1 MNALLVT
8 VDQAE
13 LSGGLLSV
21 SGWAFGGAPI
31 QAVEIH
37 VPGVGRGEA
46 QYGLPR
52 ADVAAEHPDRPEAL
66 ASGFQF
72 MASLAQAAVD
82 VTRIQ
87 VVVRTQDGV
96 GATLTVLVAQAMRA
110 APTFDGSLQFYS
122 DRLALFED
130 GEVEISGWAAHAG
143 EVDRIEIRLDGALLG
158 TAELGGRREDVAAD
172 LAHIPSAIHSGF
184 DFRTRLPALDV
195 GEHEV
200 ELAISTRTGER
211 FVRTSKGATQ
221 VARGAPR
228 ESGGR
233 EDIKLEIDAP
243 KIVYGKFAHPVR
255 RLLTVSGWAI
265 AREGLAS
272 VEAYLDGAPVGAI
285 ARGGRRLDIAAAY
298 PDFPDTL
305 GSGFTLVLPRKVF
318 TKSSYRLRICARDRR
333 GQVKEIEVGVEIA
346 PADRD
351 ETREPLRA
359 FLPQAEIDM
368 KMALIAA
375 SPFRAGFAVLILP
388 SIGPNSDGLADTLR
402 SLADQAYPAFRAG
415 LVAPTRADAAAAQA
429 FAEATDFALSAV
441 APGLDLAAAARGMAA
456 ELGDHAPF
464 VLRLRAGDRLGADA
478 LLEFALEIA
487 TRPEEDFLYADDRRQ
502 GPEGR
507 LAAFFKPE
515 WSPDLL
521 LSTNYIG
528 RAWCAALSLVE
539 RARMGADAGDYDA
552 VLRLSEQA
560 SEIGR
565 APFVAMEAGFSERPR
580 EQRSAL
586 RSAAVRRGWRA
597 GVLAT
602 PAPDVWRLK
611 RRVTTQGLVSIVVPT
626 IASRGLIET
635 CLASLRART
644 LYKNFEIVVL
654 DNIADP
660 ASPWKE
666 RLRQTADCV
675 VECDEP
681 FNWSRFNNLCA
692 GAALGEFLLFLNDDV
707 EAIAPRWLHA
717 MLEAAERPEVGVVG
731 ARLLYPDGRIQHA
744 GMYLSPTGG
753 RHAFR
758 FAEAD
763 DTGPHGLAAA
773 TRNVAAV
780 TGACMLVRR
789 DVFDAV
795 GGFDEAHSIV
805 NNDLDFCL
813 KVWRSGRRVVYTPH
827 ATLVHHEA
835 ASRAGLGE
843 IYDEAAFA
851 GTWRNTFA
859 LGDPFL
865 NPRLSRDDDDYSP
878 EPEPTRVIVVG
889 RPLIA
894 RESVRR
900 ILVQKLDHIGDF
912 ITGLPAMRRLKARFP
927 QAEIY
932 VLAPAASAIVARLE
946 PAIAQVIEFSFF
958 HAQSQ
963 NGKLDIAEEAFD
975 ALEARLRAL
984 SFDIAI
990 DLRKHVET
998 RDLLK
1003 RSGARLLAGFDRRGA
1018 FPWLDVALEWEDDP
1032 AYLHKRAAVSDDFVT
1047 LVEAVS
1053 VACERGA
1060 TLAGPSPQAAVAHLM
1075 KLPAMSA
1082 LRPGLFARP
1091 LVGVHP
1097 GAGNVTKEW
1106 PPGHFAALIDLLVD
1120 AFDVDVALVG
1130 SGGETALA
1138 GEVLEAVV
1146 AKDRVWSLVGL
1157 TGLADLPALVAT
1169 MRLFVG
1175 NNSGPQHI
1183 AAAMGVPTVNVHTGI
1198 VSAREWGPVGPM
1210 AVALQR
1216 DMSCAPCYLEKASL
1230 CPRGLA
1236 CLTGLPPG
1244 DVFAACERMLAPQMR
1259 GAQMLGARAARRG
1272 TAAI

>member
-1 MNALLVT
+1 MNAILVT
-8 VDQAE
+8 IDQAE
-13 LSGGLLSV
+13 IAGGLLSV

-52 ADVAAEHPDRPEAL
+52 ADVAAEHPGRPEAL

-72 MASLAQAAVD
+72 MASLAKVAVD

-87 VVVRTQDGV
+87 VVVRTPFGV
-96 GATLTVLVAQAMRA
+96 AATLTVVVAQAERA
-110 APTFDGSLQFYS
+110 APTFDARLHFYC
-122 DRLALFED
+122 DRLALYED
-130 GEVEISGWAAHAG
+130 GEVEISGWAAHPG
-143 EVDRIEIRLDGALLG
+143 EVERIEIRLDGALLG
-158 TAELGGRREDVAAD
+158 TAALGGRREDVGAD
-172 LAHIPSAIHSGF
+172 LPHIPSAIHSGF
-184 DFRTRLPALDV
+184 DFHTQLPALDA

-200 ELAISTRTGER
+200 ELAISTLSGER
-211 FVRTSKGATQ
+211 FVRSSKGATQ
-221 VARGAPR
+221 VARGVAR
-228 ESGGR
+228 EGAGR
-233 EDIKLEIDAP
+233 EDIRLEIDAP

-272 VEAYLDGAPVGAI
+272 VEAYLDGAPVGAV
-285 ARGGRRLDIAAAY
+285 ARGARRLDIAAAY
-298 PDFPDTL
+298 PDFPDTVS
-305 GSGFTLVLPRKVF
+305 SGFALVLPRKVF
-318 TKSSYRLRICARDRR
+318 TKSSHRLKICARDRR

-351 ETREPLRA
+351 EIREPLRT

-375 SPFRAGFAVLILP
+375 SPLRAGFAVLILP
-388 SIGPNSDGLADTLR
+388 GSDPDLDGLAVTLR

-415 LVAPTRADAAAAQA
+415 FVASTRATAGAAQAVAAAAGV
-429 FAEATDFALSAV
+429 ALA
-441 APGLDLAAAARGMAA
+441 AIEPGLDLATAAGRLAGD
-456 ELGDHAPF
+456 LSDHAPF
-464 VLRLRAGDRLGADA
+464 VVRLRAGDRLGADA
-478 LLEFALEIA
+478 LIEFALEIA
-487 TRPEEDFLYADDRRQ
+487 TRPEEDFLYADDRRR

-507 LAAFFKPE
+507 LSAFFKPE

-528 RAWCAALSLVE
+528 RAWCAALALVE
-539 RARMGADAGDYDA
+539 RARVGVEAGDYDC

-560 SEIGR
+560 AEIGR
-565 APFVAMEAGFSERPR
+565 APFVALEAGIGEAPR

-586 RSAAVRRGWRA
+586 RSAAARRGFRA

-602 PAPDVWRLK
+602 AAPDVWRLK
-611 RRVTTQGLVSIVVPT
+611 RRVATRGLVSIVVPT
-626 IASRGLIET
+626 IAARSLVET
-635 CLASLRART
+635 CLSSLRALT

-660 ASPWKE
+660 ASPWKD
-666 RLRQTADCV
+666 RLRQSADCV

-692 GAALGEFLLFLNDDV
+692 EAALGEFLLFLNDDV
-707 EAIAPRWLHA
+707 EAISPRWLHA

-758 FAEAD
+758 FADAED
-763 DTGPHGLAAA
+763 VGPHGLAAA

-780 TGACMLVRR
+780 TGACLLVRR

-795 GGFDEAHSIV
+795 GGFDESHAIV

-835 ASRAGLGE
+835 ASRAGIGE
-843 IYDEAAFA
+843 VYDEAAFSGA
-851 GTWRNTFA
+851 WRNTFA

-865 NPRLSRDDDDYSP
+865 NPRLSRDDDDYAP

-889 RPLIA
+889 RPLLA
-894 RESVRR
+894 RENVRR

-912 ITGLPAMRRLKARFP
+912 ITGLPAIRRLKARFP
-927 QAEIY
+927 QAEIH
-932 VLAPAASAIVARLE
+932 VLASAASAAIARLE
-946 PAIAQVIEFSFF
+946 PAIGQVIEFDFF

-963 NGKLDIAEEAFD
+963 NGKLDIEESTFD
-975 ALEARLRAL
+975 ALEARLRPYR
-984 SFDIAI
+984 FDIAI
-990 DLRKHVET
+990 DLRKNAET
-998 RDLLK
+998 RDILK
-1003 RSGARLLAGFDRRGA
+1003 RSGAKLLAGYDSRGA
-1018 FPWLDVALEWEDDP
+1018 FPWLDVALEWEEDP
-1032 AYLHKRAAVSDDFVT
+1032 PYLHKRAAVSDDFVA

-1053 VACERGA
+1053 IACERGA
-1060 TLAGPSPQAAVAHLM
+1060 TLAGPSPEAAVARL
-1075 KLPAMSA
+1075 KSLPAVAA

-1106 PPGHFAALIDLLVD
+1106 PPGHFAALIDLLVG

-1130 SGGETALA
+1130 AGDEKALA
-1138 GEVLEAVV
+1138 EQVLEAVV

-1157 TGLADLPALVAT
+1157 TGLADLPALVTT

-1183 AAAMGVPTVNVHTGI
+1183 AAALGVPTVNVHTGI

-1216 DMSCAPCYLEKASL
+1216 DMSCSPCYLEKASL

-1259 GAQMLGARAARRG
+1259 GELASRRG

>member
-1 MNALLVT
+1 MLVT

-31 QAVEIH
+31 QSIEIH
-37 VPGVGRGEA
+37 VPGIGRGEA

-52 ADVAAEHPDRPEAL
+52 ADVAAGHPDRPEAL

-72 MASLAQAAVD
+72 MASVAGATAE

-87 VVVRTQDGV
+87 VVVRAGDGV
-96 GATLTVLVAQAMRA
+96 AATLTTPVASSERA
-110 APTFDGSLQFYS
+110 APILGASLRFYC
-122 DRLALFED
+122 DRLALYED

-158 TAELGGRREDVAAD
+158 LAETGGRREDVAAD
-172 LAHIPSAIHSGF
+172 LPGIPSAIHSGF
-184 DFRTRLPALDV
+184 DFHTQLPALDA

-200 ELAISTRTGER
+200 ELAISTRSGER
-211 FVRTSKGATQ
+211 FVRSSKGATQ
-221 VARGAPR
+221 VARGTPR
-228 ESGGR
+228 QSGGR

-243 KIVYGKFAHPVR
+243 KIVYGKFAQPVR
-255 RLLTVSGWAI
+255 RLLTVSGWAV

-272 VEAYLDGAPVGAI
+272 VEAYLDGAPVGAV
-285 ARGGRRLDIAAAY
+285 ARGARRLDIAAAY

-305 GSGFTLVLPRKVF
+305 SSGFALVLPRKVF
-318 TKSSYRLRICARDRR
+318 TKPSHRLRICARDRR

-351 ETREPLRA
+351 EVHEPLRKFVA
-359 FLPQAEIDM
+359 QAEIDM
-368 KMALIAA
+368 KLALIAA
-375 SPFRAGFAVLILP
+375 SPRRAGFAVVILP
-388 SIGPNSDGLADTLR
+388 GPDATLEGLDVTLR
-402 SLADQAYPAFRAG
+402 SLADQAFPTFRAG
-415 LVAPTRADAAAAQA
+415 FAAHTREAAEAAQA
-429 FAEATDFALSAV
+429 LGAAADLALAEIE
-441 APGLDLAAAARGMAA
+441 PGLDLAAAAARLAA
-456 ELGDHAPF
+456 DLSDRAPF

-487 TRPEEDFLYADDRRQ
+487 TRPEEDFLYADDRRPS
-502 GPEGR
+502 PEGR

-528 RAWCAALSLVE
+528 RAWCAALALVA
-539 RARMGADAGDYDA
+539 RARVDADAGDYDA

-560 SEIGR
+560 QEIGR
-565 APFVAMEAGFSERPR
+565 APFVALEARGGEAPHA
-580 EQRSAL
+580 QRQAL
-586 RSAAVRRGWRA
+586 RAAAARRGWRA

-602 PAPDVWRLK
+602 PAPGVWRLK
-611 RRVTTQGLVSIVVPT
+611 RRLATRGLVSIIVPT
-626 IASRGLIET
+626 IASRGLVET
-635 CLASLRART
+635 CLVSLRAVT

-660 ASPWKE
+660 ASPWKD
-666 RLRQTADCV
+666 RLRRSADCV

-692 GAALGEFLLFLNDDV
+692 EAALGEFLLFLNDDV
-707 EAIAPRWLHA
+707 EAISPRWLHA
-717 MLEAAERPEVGVVG
+717 MLEAAERPEVGAVG

-744 GMYLSPTGG
+744 GMYLSQSGG

-763 DTGPHGLAAA
+763 DVGPHGLAAA
-773 TRNVAAV
+773 TRNVASV
-780 TGACMLVRR
+780 TGACLLVRR
-789 DVFDAV
+789 DVFEAV
-795 GGFDEAHSIV
+795 GGFDETHAIV

-851 GTWRNTFA
+851 GAWRNTFA

-865 NPRLSRDDDDYSP
+865 NPRLSRDDDDYAP

-889 RPLIA
+889 RPLLA

-912 ITGLPAMRRLKARFP
+912 ITGLPAIRRLKVRFP
-927 QAEIY
+927 QAEIH
-932 VLAPAASAIVARLE
+932 VLAPSASTTLAQLE
-946 PAIAQVIEFSFF
+946 PAIAQVIEFNFF
-958 HAQSQ
+958 HARSQ
-963 NGKLDIAEEAFD
+963 IGPLDIEESAFD
-975 ALEARLRAL
+975 ALEAQLKPYR
-984 SFDIAI
+984 FDIAI
-990 DLRKHVET
+990 DLRKHAQT
-998 RDLLK
+998 RDVLK
-1003 RSGARLLAGFDRRGA
+1003 RSGARLLAGFDSRSA

-1032 AYLHKRAAVSDDFVT
+1032 PYLHKRVAVSDDFVA

-1053 VACERGA
+1053 QACERGA
-1060 TLAGPSPQAAVAHLM
+1060 TLLGPTPQAARARLQS
-1075 KLPAMSA
+1075 LPAWAA
-1082 LRPGLFARP
+1082 LRPGLFERP

-1106 PPGHFAALIDLLVD
+1106 PPGHFAALIDLLVA

-1130 SGGETALA
+1130 AAGEKALA
-1138 GEVLEAVV
+1138 DQVLDAVV
-1146 AKDRVWSLVGL
+1146 AKDRVWPLVGL
-1157 TGLADLPALVAT
+1157 TGLADLPALVTT
-1169 MRLFVG
+1169 MSLFVG

-1183 AAAMGVPTVNVHTGI
+1183 AAALGVPTVNVHTGI

-1216 DMSCAPCYLEKASL
+1216 DMSCSPCYLEKASL

-1236 CLTGLPPG
+1236 CLTGLSPG
-1244 DVFAACERMLAPQMR
+1244 DVYAACERMLAPRMR
-1259 GAQMLGARAARRG
+1259 GDLASRRG
-1272 TAAI
+1272 TVAN